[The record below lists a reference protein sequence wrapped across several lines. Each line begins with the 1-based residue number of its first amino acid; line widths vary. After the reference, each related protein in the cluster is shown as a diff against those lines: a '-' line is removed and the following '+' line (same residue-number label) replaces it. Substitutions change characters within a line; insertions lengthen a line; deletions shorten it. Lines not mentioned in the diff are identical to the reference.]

1 LPTLKKFLLARSEN
15 RAFAALSREMLCEEP
30 IASEDAAGRTVREQ
44 VERIYEAER
53 GNIYS
58 YLLCLGLPASR
69 AQELT
74 QDAFLKLYR
83 NLSARKPVRNPR
95 AWLYRVAHNLA
106 LRSHARD
113 DKFDQLDPDTPF
125 PDKRPDPERALIEKR
140 RASALRE
147 AVRQLSP
154 RQRNCLHL
162 RVQGLGYREIAE
174 VIGISTSAVG
184 EFLRRATQRLKEA
197 LDE

>member
-1 LPTLKKFLLARSEN
+1 MVCQEL
-15 RAFAALSREMLCEEP
+15 
-30 IASEDAAGRTVREQ
+30 IASEDVAGMSVREQ
-44 VERIYEAER
+44 VERLYEAER
-53 GNIYS
+53 RNIYS
-58 YLLCLGLPASR
+58 YVLYFDIPAAR

-74 QDAFLKLYR
+74 QDAFLKLYLV
-83 NLSARKPVRNPR
+83 LSEGKTIENPL

-106 LRSHARD
+106 LRSHTRD
-113 DKFDQLDPDTPF
+113 QKFDELGDTEFADKRLDP
-125 PDKRPDPERALIEKR
+125 ENALIEKR
-140 RASALRE
+140 RAAALLN

-184 EFLRRATQRLKEA
+184 EFLRRATGRLKEA
-197 LDE
+197 LNERE

>member
-1 LPTLKKFLLARSEN
+1 
-15 RAFAALSREMLCEEP
+15 MLCEEP
-30 IASEDAAGRTVREQ
+30 VANEDAASMPVRDQ

-53 GNIYS
+53 SNIYA
-58 YLLCLGLPASR
+58 YLLCLGLPAAR

-83 NLSARKPVRNPR
+83 NLSAGKPVRHPP

-106 LRSHARD
+106 LRAHARD
-113 DKFDQLDPDTPF
+113 DQFDELDPDTALA
-125 PDKRPDPERALIEKR
+125 DQGPDPERALMEKR
-140 RASALRE
+140 RASALVE
-147 AVRQLSP
+147 AVRRLSP